1 MADYTAGAGNVQNIL
16 EHVGSDG
23 KELLK
28 KKKKIKGAQKP
39 TWKNSQWLKL
49 EQIEPQNNAVLDYNI
64 N

>member
-28 KKKKIKGAQKP
+28 KKKKNQRGTEA
-39 TWKNSQWLKL
+39 NLKEL
-49 EQIEPQNNAVLDYNI
+49 SMAKAGTN
-64 N
+64 

>member
-28 KKKKIKGAQKP
+28 KKKNQRGTEA
-39 TWKNSQWLKL
+39 NLKEL
-49 EQIEPQNNAVLDYNI
+49 SMAKAGTN
-64 N
+64 

>member
-28 KKKKIKGAQKP
+28 KKKKSKGHR
-39 TWKNSQWLKL
+39 SQL
-49 EQIEPQNNAVLDYNI
+49 ERTLNG
-64 N
+64 